1 MHCGG
6 GRVLLSPLTLAE
18 HAMCEDGLLLGK
30 AETSILAVLGRNF
43 PNKLSCRVHFL
54 SLLST
59 NSKRTFLESMG
70 L

>member
-30 AETSILAVLGRNF
+30 AETSIHGSLGKEL
-43 PNKLSCRVHFL
+43 P
-54 SLLST
+54 
-59 NSKRTFLESMG
+59 E
-70 L
+70 